1 MESHCRVRKRI
12 SPRQST
18 TRSTN
23 IVVRKLADI
32 RRSCLFSVRPGEA
45 ITTVLGEDPLM
56 VSKLLTQECG
66 DGRVASLSSD
76 PRETMISEVRFRVNT
91 PTVTYETIEGESVV
105 INLETGSYY
114 SLRAT
119 GSEIWESLAANRAVE
134 LIVDD
139 LSARYSA
146 NRVEVEQSVI
156 QLIGELQQE
165 QLIVPDGAIGASS
178 SGTQAP
184 SVPSTVKSEFQAPV
198 LQKFTDMQEL
208 LLLDPIHDVDAAGW
222 PRAKQDA

>member
-1 MESHCRVRKRI
+1 
-12 SPRQST
+12 
-18 TRSTN
+18 
-23 IVVRKLADI
+23 
-32 RRSCLFSVRPGEA
+32 
-45 ITTVLGEDPLM
+45 
-56 VSKLLTQECG
+56 
-66 DGRVASLSSD
+66 
-76 PRETMISEVRFRVNT
+76 MIPELRFRVNK

-114 SLRAT
+114 SLRAI

-139 LSARYSA
+139 LSALYNA
-146 NRVEVEQSVI
+146 TRVQVEQSVI
-156 QLIGELQQE
+156 QLIGELRQE
-165 QLIVPDGAIGASS
+165 QLIVPDGAIGSSASGS
-178 SGTQAP
+178 QAP
-184 SVPSTVKSEFQAPV
+184 SVASTVKSEFQAPV